1 MAQQV
6 WKVMTVSMVTY
17 LPMILMAC
25 QGGATPASGEQAL
38 SARSSPADHLARL
51 DTPCVV
57 SPEEVGM
64 VAMALPE
71 GAASGAGDHG
81 PAMHSA
87 ALTGADA
94 EEPSGQPRAPARCPA
109 SVIDGLRRDLA
120 LQFEAQLMRENVAVE
135 LPNCGP
141 KTLRWMLTDGYK
153 TSDGTMETRLSVSQI
168 NRNVKI
174 LQAIAAKHG
183 AVFVCSV

>member
-1 MAQQV
+1 
-6 WKVMTVSMVTY
+6 
-17 LPMILMAC
+17 
-25 QGGATPASGEQAL
+25 
-38 SARSSPADHLARL
+38 
-51 DTPCVV
+51 
-57 SPEEVGM
+57 M

-120 LQFEAQLMRENVAVE
+120 RQFEAQLRRENVAVE

-141 KTLRWMLTDGYK
+141 QSRTIHYILTAGPGQ
-153 TSDGTMETRLSVSQI
+153 SEMGTYRTNQSPAAI
-168 NRNVKI
+168 NRNLAI
-174 LQAIAAKHG
+174 LREAANSHG
-183 AVFVCSV
+183 AIFCATL